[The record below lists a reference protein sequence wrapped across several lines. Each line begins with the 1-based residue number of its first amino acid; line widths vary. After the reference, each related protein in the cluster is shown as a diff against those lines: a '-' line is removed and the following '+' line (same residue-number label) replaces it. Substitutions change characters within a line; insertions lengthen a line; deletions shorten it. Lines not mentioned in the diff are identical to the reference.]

1 MNFLGKAHF
10 ELKLSFILITL
21 LLMAILAWPLF
32 SILKFS
38 FMHEGSF
45 DLANYKE
52 IFANSGFLTAL
63 VNSFTVSSL
72 VALFATLIA
81 YIAAYALNF
90 CAFSSFK
97 QHLFKYILLL
107 PLFLPSITYG
117 FAIIYSFGRQGL
129 ITRTFGQLP
138 FSIYGFNGLLI
149 AGVIYTLPAAF
160 LLLYN
165 SFKYVDRNFITVS
178 KVMGDSPLRTF
189 YITAVRPVAG
199 SLVGAFILAF
209 FMNFTDFGIP
219 ASIAGKYE
227 VVSMTLY
234 STMMGAVPD
243 FEKGSVVAMAMLIP
257 SIIAVVIL
265 KYCDRL
271 NFRYNK
277 ISRVALNPHFVHD
290 SLCTLFLC
298 LITLLLVSV
307 FAVMFVLPFIK
318 SYPYQMVFTLDTLKR
333 IFEDASILHTYLNS
347 LMVAFF
353 SALVGTT
360 ICYLAGMI
368 NARSQMNQGPKT
380 LLDGF
385 AMVSNTV
392 PGMVLGVGYLFAFS
406 GSTLM
411 NTFLI
416 IILANVVHFFTTPYL
431 MAKQAFSRMNAGF
444 ETTAMLMGDS
454 WLKTIIRVV
463 IPNSKTTLIEMFSYI
478 FINSMVTIS
487 AIVFLCGARTMVVTS
502 KIKELQ
508 YFDKY
513 DAIFVLSILIFITNI
528 IVKMVLDLLASE
540 RFANFFKAK
549 HENSTTFRALNDAS

>member
-1 MNFLGKAHF
+1 MKFLGKAHF
-10 ELKLSFILITL
+10 ELKLSFILISIL
-21 LLMAILAWPLF
+21 LVAILAYPLF

-38 FMHEGSF
+38 FMYEGSF
-45 DLANYKE
+45 SFANYEE
-52 IFANSGFLTAL
+52 IFGKSNFLTAL
-63 VNSFTVSSL
+63 KNSFVVSSL
-72 VALFATLIA
+72 VALIATTIA
-81 YIAAYALNF
+81 FFCAYALNF
-90 CAFSSFK
+90 CAFSSVK
-97 QHLFKYILLL
+97 QHAFKYVLLL

-178 KVMGDSPLRTF
+178 KVMGDSVLRTF
-189 YITAVRPVAG
+189 YMTAIRPVAG

-227 VVSMTLY
+227 VISMTLY
-234 STMMGAVPD
+234 ATMMGAVPS
-243 FEKGSVVAMAMLIP
+243 FEKGSVVAMTMLIP
-257 SIIAVVIL
+257 SIVAVIIL

-271 NFRYNK
+271 NFRYAK
-277 ISRVALNPHFVHD
+277 VSLIKAQPHLARDLSF
-290 SLCTLFLC
+290 TLFLS
-298 LITLLLVSV
+298 LITLTLIAV
-307 FAVMFVLPFIK
+307 FAVMFVVPFIK
-318 SYPYQMVFTLDTLKR
+318 SYPYQMVFTLDTLER
-333 IFEDASILHTYLNS
+333 IFSDSSIFNVYLNS
-347 LMVAFF
+347 LMVAFL
-353 SALVGTT
+353 SAFFGTL

-368 NARSQMNQGPKT
+368 NARSNMNQGPKT

-416 IILANVVHFFTTPYL
+416 IILANIVHFFTTPYL
-431 MAKQAFSRMNAGF
+431 MAKQTFSRMNAGF

-454 WLKTIIRVV
+454 WLKTVFRVV

-487 AIVFLCGARTMVVTS
+487 AIVFLSGARTMVVTS

-508 YFDKY
+508 YFEKY
-513 DAIFVLSILIFITNI
+513 DAIFVLSLLIFFTNI
-528 IVKMVLDLLASE
+528 IVKIILDFLASE
-540 RFANFFKAK
+540 QAAK
-549 HENSTTFRALNDAS
+549 LWRAKSAPVKTSDTKELA